1 MGDFSP
7 LGAAAFS
14 AGVGAL
20 GSIAGSVS
28 GGLFSANQARKNRKF
43 QERMYNQQVQDTL
56 DFWNKQ
62 NEYNLPSAQRQRL
75 EDAGLNPL
83 LMYGEGG
90 VSGNLAQQP
99 QLPSAP
105 HGAQAQAG
113 SFNTRL
119 DLANIALVEA
129 QANALNAQANNQN
142 AQAESQQSY
151 KKQLDFYN
159 GINDD
164 TRAIQIAIK
173 YRDYDY
179 LNQRIDALRNDIFQ
193 SSQINA
199 AQMAY
204 LSTMSGLSAMHYH
217 LDAYVRGQ
225 EVLQGWKSLE
235 IGQLSANAAWKSASA
250 QMIRAIN
257 DANITPYQIGV
268 LKQNALRLK
277 LGNDFLDRTLNSRV
291 TGVDLQNKVLTR
303 KASNLSWQ
311 DLLIQSNI
319 DKNQSQIFL
328 NRINADKISTETDRL
343 NNQILY
349 DPVNMLLPF
358 GR

>member
-105 HGAQAQAG
+105 QC
-113 SFNTRL
+113 
-119 DLANIALVEA
+119 
-129 QANALNAQANNQN
+129 
-142 AQAESQQSY
+142 
-151 KKQLDFYN
+151 
-159 GINDD
+159 
-164 TRAIQIAIK
+164 
-173 YRDYDY
+173 
-179 LNQRIDALRNDIFQ
+179 ID
-193 SSQINA
+193 
-199 AQMAY
+199 
-204 LSTMSGLSAMHYH
+204 
-217 LDAYVRGQ
+217 
-225 EVLQGWKSLE
+225 
-235 IGQLSANAAWKSASA
+235 
-250 QMIRAIN
+250 
-257 DANITPYQIGV
+257 P
-268 LKQNALRLK
+268 
-277 LGNDFLDRTLNSRV
+277 
-291 TGVDLQNKVLTR
+291 
-303 KASNLSWQ
+303 
-311 DLLIQSNI
+311 LI
-319 DKNQSQIFL
+319 
-328 NRINADKISTETDRL
+328 
-343 NNQILY
+343 
-349 DPVNMLLPF
+349 
-358 GR
+358 